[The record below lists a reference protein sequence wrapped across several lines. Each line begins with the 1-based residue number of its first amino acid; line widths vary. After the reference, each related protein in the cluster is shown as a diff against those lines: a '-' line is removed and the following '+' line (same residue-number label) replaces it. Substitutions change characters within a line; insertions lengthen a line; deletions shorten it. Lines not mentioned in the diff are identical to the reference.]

1 MSVRIPIAKEADTR
15 GGILPNCGAMS
26 KRKLSEWRD
35 HSPQRIHS
43 FSTAPWMAMFVEE
56 MCVQRVK
63 RVRRNKRA
71 AERGTEFSQQ
81 QFQQAA

>member
-1 MSVRIPIAKEADTR
+1 MSAHIHIATMAETR

-43 FSTAPWMAMFVEE
+43 FSTAPWMAIFVEK
-56 MCVQRVK
+56 MCAQRVK
-63 RVRRNKRA
+63 RVRRNKRV
-71 AERGTEFSQQ
+71 AERDTEFSQQ